1 MFGNKNIKTLIW
13 GSAVL
18 VAGMCVLEGCSGST
32 TRIAANNASMELP
45 PLPPPPPKPVL
56 VAAGDSQMTLFGEI
70 PGVPTY
76 AFESRAAI
84 SLRQHSYPAE
94 GSDFDPSISRDG
106 TSMIFAS
113 TRHSMNPD
121 IYYKDVDAVAVVQ
134 LTSDPASDVQPCFS
148 PDGRRVAF
156 ASDRTGNWDIWIVNL
171 DGQQA
176 VQVTSSAGHEVHPTW
191 SPDGKQLVFSSMSER
206 GGQWQLWVASAEA
219 GAIKKFIGYGLFPEW
234 APHSNT
240 ILYQRARR
248 RGTRWFSLWT
258 LKLVNG
264 EPRMPTEILSSP
276 EHAMILPT
284 WSPDE
289 TQIAYCAVEKMD
301 DFGESERYRLQRA
314 DLWMVDLDG
323 RGKVRLTDAIGSNY
337 APTWSKLGRIYF
349 TSDRSGRADN
359 ENIWSVIP
367 LRAPMAA
374 QKRPPNEVF
383 SRSEE
388 ERADELWGI
397 ENESRTETVGF
408 PNDEDD

>member
-1 MFGNKNIKTLIW
+1 MFAKENIKTLVYGGI
-13 GSAVL
+13 AL
-18 VAGMCVLEGCSGST
+18 VATLCMYTGCT
-32 TRIAANNASMELP
+32 ERIVVVESEPVGPVEYYP
-45 PLPPPPPKPVL
+45 PVPPRPTL
-56 VAAGDSQMTLFGEI
+56 AAAGDPQMTLFGEI

-76 AFESRAAI
+76 EFESRAAI
-84 SLRQHSYPAE
+84 SLRQHSYPSE
-94 GSDFDPSISRDG
+94 GSDFDPSLSRDG
-106 TSMIFAS
+106 KRMIFAS

-121 IYYKDVDAVAVVQ
+121 IYYKDVDGVAVVQ
-134 LTSDPASDVQPCFS
+134 LTTDPGSDVQPCFS

-156 ASDRTGNWDIWIVNL
+156 ASDRAGNWDIWLVNL

-176 VQVTSSAGHEVHPTW
+176 VQVTSGPAHEVHPTW
-191 SPDGKQLVFSSMSER
+191 SPDGTQLVFCSMPER
-206 GGQWQLWVASAEA
+206 GGQWELWLVSAEA

-234 APHSNT
+234 APNSDT

-289 TQIAYCAVEKMD
+289 TQISYCAVENVPQVS
-301 DFGESERYRLQRA
+301 GEEQNPMQRG
-314 DLWMVDLDG
+314 DIWMVDIDG
-323 RGKVRLTDAIGSNY
+323 RGKVRLTDGIGANY

-349 TSDRSGRADN
+349 TSGRRSEHDN
-359 ENIWSVIP
+359 ESIWSVIP

-374 QKRPPNEVF
+374 QDRPRNDSF
-383 SRSEE
+383 SRTDEA
-388 ERADELWGI
+388 RADEVIW
-397 ENESRTETVGF
+397 NRNDSRVETVGH
-408 PNDEDD
+408 PNNDDD